1 MASFK
6 PRHYTA
12 VSLNLVWFFISLF
25 FVSQGTFVLLWS
37 IFAVLALLLGSLS
50 VWVLLTDRTDS

>member
-25 FVSQGTFVLLWS
+25 FCQPGDLCPFVVYLCGAGPALGVP
-37 IFAVLALLLGSLS
+37 IRLGFA
-50 VWVLLTDRTDS
+50 D